1 MRFSFIEVVL
11 VLTILLLCFI
21 SFNQKQRVDSL
32 YETLDLQHEAI
43 TKQKLLINMQATRIR
58 SMENSKYKSIRPN
71 FL

>member
-1 MRFSFIEVVL
+1 
-11 VLTILLLCFI
+11 LCFI

-43 TKQKLLINMQATRIR
+43 IKQKLLINMQSTRIR
-58 SMENSKYKSIRPN
+58 SMENSKHKTIRPN